1 MFYSALTIGVFT
13 VLEALRNRLLWLVI
27 IVIIAAFALSEFA
40 GELAITES
48 NEVQSSLL
56 AATLRLFSVFVVSLF
71 VITSMVREF
80 NDKGFELVLSLPIAR
95 ATYYFGKLIGFSVL
109 AAVIA
114 VLISLVLL
122 LHAPVAQVVLWG
134 ASLTCEL
141 WIITALSLLCMFT
154 FNQIT
159 PAFSAVMAFYILSRS
174 VSAIQLIGQSP
185 LLESGT
191 LSQNVINKIVD
202 GIAFILPSLDQF
214 TLTGW
219 LIYHTGQWNVLG
231 PIFAQT
237 VIYVGLL
244 VSAGLFDLYRKNL

>member
-134 ASLTCEL
+134 ASLICEL